1 MSEVHQNAN
10 KQNELLE
17 LETECGETGET
28 KNFLR
33 PQSTER
39 CNDCLEIMG

>member
-17 LETECGETGET
+17 LESECGETGET
-28 KNFLR
+28 LGLN
-33 PQSTER
+33 P
-39 CNDCLEIMG
+39 